1 MYYEVLAKR
10 VRYFKENEKGV
21 GHMCKAIEEMI
32 FEEKTE
38 IVKSL
43 LKLKKL
49 SIEEIADA
57 SGLTEAEIIKI
68 EEEIKET
75 A

>member
-10 VRYFKENEKGV
+10 VRYFKEDEKGV
-21 GHMCKAIEEMI
+21 GNMCKAIEEMI
-32 FEEKTE
+32 YEEKTE

-57 SGLTEAEIIKI
+57 SGVTEAEIVKI
-68 EEEIKET
+68 EKEMKKT